1 MFSCS
6 KNPRSSAINPVF
18 PGDTSSLLTDIRQEY
33 LHVQNLSA
41 RSRTPP
47 TPTFP
52 SENFDLPP
60 ITPPGSLQTHST
72 FPVGQ
77 QPLRMAL
84 LSTLNRSATVQPQLP
99 SFVQSNLPPPMNNV
113 SMNQQLVGEPL
124 GEGSN
129 IEQLIDEIVERDM
142 PQGVSEPIVFAPQAS
157 QQQNPSADHLQIASN
172 TLQKGISS
180 VSGCATSP
188 ELLPVAQTS
197 SSSGKSAL
205 PLRVVPGGSPLNAAN
220 SPGSPLASSRSPSPK
235 VKQTNHA
242 GKVSAPVRSASQ
254 AVRLTPAMQPSSP
267 LQPVGGLSVSQSAGI
282 AARPFSSHSSQVLT
296 NSQMLQMAVPSAV
309 ASSKSQTGSSLP
321 HIGINS
327 PTLTSSN
334 VQAKNNVDGA
344 NVNPQGSKGI
354 LSSTVHSSAS
364 QSQGHNI
371 ATHNVGVSV
380 TNSTKMPSQTALQG
394 INLGAATVQSS
405 GTHNQTNPLQAL
417 ASNPELLGQ
426 LVKAI
431 GQPKQQVSSGQAVTT
446 KAGIQTGQPLICYV
460 VPQNSASG
468 IQGSQ
473 AKSSIPLTAS
483 NQPVKMI
490 LVNANSPL
498 KSPVSLKPQPS
509 KITLMKP
516 TTIGFN
522 SKSTLSSTLQSAE
535 CKDELEAALNP
546 SFKNVSSFV
555 ETSKLAV
562 SGIKSEL
569 IMSQSNAAPCVQM
582 GLAPTVTSMQHT
594 PPGLLVNN
602 PNNKHN
608 SVTLGSAQSNTVPLL
623 QTPLSSSSNVV
634 QITFVNEAT
643 AISQVVAASHSST
656 LSSLSGGSHTI
667 SATSAQSSLTSS
679 AENLMLSPQIMSGP
693 ATEDTTSAS
702 QQDSDDEDDEDD
714 STPLSQVAENLKKEA
729 GSDDVKKKKKKKKD
743 KGTKRKKREKD
754 RQELNK

>member
-1 MFSCS
+1 M
-6 KNPRSSAINPVF
+6 
-18 PGDTSSLLTDIRQEY
+18 LTDIRQEY
-33 LHVQNLSA
+33 LHAQNLAA

-72 FPVGQ
+72 FPAGQ

-84 LSTLNRSATVQPQLP
+84 LASLNRPATVQPQLP
-99 SFVQSNLPPPMNNV
+99 TFVQPNLPPPLNNV
-113 SMNQQLVGEPL
+113 SMNQQLVGESM

-157 QQQNPSADHLQIASN
+157 QQQNPSTDHLQIASN
-172 TLQKGISS
+172 TLQKGISPVS
-180 VSGCATSP
+180 VRTTSP
-188 ELLPVAQTS
+188 DLLPVVQTS
-197 SSSGKSAL
+197 STSGKSAL
-205 PLRVVPGGSPLNAAN
+205 PLRVVPGGSPLNAAS

-254 AVRLTPAMQPSSP
+254 AVRLTPPAIQPSSP
-267 LQPVGGLSVSQSAGI
+267 LQTVGGLSASQSAVI
-282 AARPFSSHSSQVLT
+282 TARPFSSHNNQVLT

-309 ASSKSQTGSSLP
+309 ASSKSQTGSSLS

-327 PTLTSSN
+327 PKLSSSN
-334 VQAKNNVDGA
+334 VPAKNNVDGA
-344 NVNPQGSKGI
+344 NVNPQGSRVI
-354 LSSTVHSSAS
+354 LSSSTIQSSAS
-364 QSQGHNI
+364 QVQGHNV

-380 TNSTKMPSQTALQG
+380 TNSNKLPSQKAILGT
-394 INLGAATVQSS
+394 NLGANTVQLG
-405 GTHNQTNPLQAL
+405 GTQNQTNPLQAL

-431 GQPKQQVSSGQAVTT
+431 GQPKQQVSSGHAVTT

-468 IQGSQ
+468 AQGSQ
-473 AKSSIPLTAS
+473 AKSSISLTAS

-509 KITLMKP
+509 KMTLMKP
-516 TTIGFN
+516 STIGLN
-522 SKSTLSSTLQSAE
+522 SKSTLSSLQSAE
-535 CKDELEAALNP
+535 SKDELEAALNP
-546 SFKNVSSFV
+546 SYKNVSSFV
-555 ETSKLAV
+555 ESSKMAV
-562 SGIKSEL
+562 GGVKSEF
-569 IMSQSNAAPCVQM
+569 IMSQSNAAPFVQM
-582 GLAPTVTSMQHT
+582 GVAQEVTSMQQT
-594 PPGLLVNN
+594 SSPGLLVDN
-602 PNNKHN
+602 PNNKQN
-608 SVTLGSAQSNTVPLL
+608 SITLGSAQSNTVPLL
-623 QTPLSSSSNVV
+623 QTPLSSSSSVV

-643 AISQVVAASHSST
+643 AISQVVAASPSST
-656 LSSLSGGSHTI
+656 MSSLSGGGHII
-667 SATSAQSSLTSS
+667 SAGSTQSSLTSS
-679 AENLMLSPQIMSGP
+679 AENLLLSPHTISGP
-693 ATEDTTSAS
+693 TTEEATSAS

-729 GSDDVKKKKKKKKD
+729 GTDDFKKKKKKKRD

>member
-1 MFSCS
+1 M
-6 KNPRSSAINPVF
+6 
-18 PGDTSSLLTDIRQEY
+18 LTDIRQEY
-33 LHVQNLSA
+33 LHAQNLSA

-84 LSTLNRSATVQPQLP
+84 LSTLNRSATVRQQLP
-99 SFVQSNLPPPMNNV
+99 SFVQPNLPPPMNNV
-113 SMNQQLVGEPL
+113 SMNQQLVGESM

-142 PQGVSEPIVFAPQAS
+142 PQGVTEPIVFAPQAS
-157 QQQNPSADHLQIASN
+157 QQQNSSTDHLQIASN
-172 TLQKGISS
+172 TLQKGISP

-188 ELLPVAQTS
+188 ELVPVVQTS
-197 SSSGKSAL
+197 STSGKSTL
-205 PLRVVPGGSPLNAAN
+205 PLSLVTGGSPLNSAS

-235 VKQTNHA
+235 VKQANPA

-254 AVRLTPAMQPSSP
+254 AIRLTPPAIQPSSP
-267 LQPVGGLSVSQSAGI
+267 LQAVGGLSASQSAVI
-282 AARPFSSHSSQVLT
+282 AARPFSSHTGQLLT

-309 ASSKSQTGSSLP
+309 VSSMSQTGSSLP
-321 HIGINS
+321 HMGINS
-327 PTLTSSN
+327 PTLPPGNKPAKSN
-334 VQAKNNVDGA
+334 GDGA
-344 NVNPQGSKGI
+344 IVNPQGSRVI
-354 LSSTVHSSAS
+354 LSSSSVHSSSS
-364 QSQGHNI
+364 QMQGHNI

-380 TNSTKMPSQTALQG
+380 
-394 INLGAATVQSS
+394 QSS
-405 GTHNQTNPLQAL
+405 VKHDQMNPLQAL

-468 IQGSQ
+468 AQVSQ
-473 AKSSIPLTAS
+473 AKASISLTAS

-498 KSPVSLKPQPS
+498 KSPVSLKPQQS
-509 KITLMKP
+509 KMTVMKP

-522 SKSTLSSTLQSAE
+522 SKSTLSSLQSAE
-535 CKDELEAALNP
+535 SKDELEAALNP

-555 ETSKLAV
+555 ETNKMAV
-562 SGIKSEL
+562 SGVKSEL

-582 GLAPTVTSMQHT
+582 SLAQTETSMQQT
-594 PPGLLVNN
+594 PPGLLVKN

-608 SVTLGSAQSNTVPLL
+608 SITLGSVQSNTVPLL
-623 QTPLSSSSNVV
+623 QTPLSSGNNVV

-643 AISQVVAASHSST
+643 AISQVVAASPSST
-656 LSSLSGGSHTI
+656 LSSLSGGGHII
-667 SATSAQSSLTSS
+667 SAASTQSSLTRP
-679 AENLMLSPQIMSGP
+679 AENLVLSPQTMPGP
-693 ATEDTTSAS
+693 TTEDATPAS

-729 GSDDVKKKKKKKKD
+729 GSDDVKKKKKKKKE
-743 KGTKRKKREKD
+743 KGTKRKKREKE
-754 RQELNK
+754 RYELNK

>member
-1 MFSCS
+1 M
-6 KNPRSSAINPVF
+6 
-18 PGDTSSLLTDIRQEY
+18 LTDIRQEY
-33 LHVQNLSA
+33 LHVQNLST

-99 SFVQSNLPPPMNNV
+99 SFVQPNLPPPMNNV
-113 SMNQQLVGEPL
+113 SINQQLVSEAM

-180 VSGCATSP
+180 VSGCTTSP
-188 ELLPVAQTS
+188 EMLPVAQTS
-197 SSSGKSAL
+197 SSSGKATL

-254 AVRLTPAMQPSSP
+254 AVRLTPPAMQPSSP
-267 LQPVGGLSVSQSAGI
+267 LQAVGGLSASQSAVI

-334 VQAKNNVDGA
+334 VQVNNNVDGA

-354 LSSTVHSSAS
+354 LSSSTVHTSAS

-380 TNSTKMPSQTALQG
+380 TNSTKVPSQKVLQG
-394 INLGAATVQSS
+394 INLGTATVQSS

-468 IQGSQ
+468 TQGSQ

-516 TTIGFN
+516 ATIGFN
-522 SKSTLSSTLQSAE
+522 SKSTLSATVQSAE
-535 CKDELEAALNP
+535 SKDELEAALNP

-562 SGIKSEL
+562 SGVKSEL

-582 GLAPTVTSMQHT
+582 GLAPTVTSMQQT

-608 SVTLGSAQSNTVPLL
+608 SVTLGSAQPNTVPLL
-623 QTPLSSSSNVV
+623 QAPLSSSSNVV

-643 AISQVVAASHSST
+643 AISQVVAASPSST
-656 LSSLSGGSHTI
+656 LSSLSGGGHTI

-679 AENLMLSPQIMSGP
+679 AENLMLSPQTMSGP
-693 ATEDTTSAS
+693 TTEDATLAS
-702 QQDSDDEDDEDD
+702 QQDSDEEDDEDD
-714 STPLSQVAENLKKEA
+714 STPLSQVAETLKKEA

-754 RQELNK
+754 RQEMNK